1 MARPKKIF
9 HSHRRPQRRRA
20 PLALGLGILLL
31 LAAGGAYLYAEGGMG
46 LAGRLRPV
54 LAGLPGLGSGSTL
67 APAASPLP
75 EGPLQADPTD
85 IHVVDGETLRLQ
97 GQVVRLDG
105 LQAPSRGETCAD
117 TAGQGFDCGVA
128 AADRLAHLVANHALV
143 CELHGQD
150 VFRRPLAI
158 CEANGKILNA
168 MLVSSGWALASSENF
183 SEAEARA
190 RQAGRGLW
198 ADGIVPPEEWRERR

>member
-1 MARPKKIF
+1 MARPRKIF

-20 PLALGLGILLL
+20 PLALGLGALLL
-31 LAAGGAYLYAEGGMG
+31 LAVGGVLLYARDGADLAGQVRPILAAVPG
-46 LAGRLRPV
+46 LAPQS
-54 LAGLPGLGSGSTL
+54 PP
-67 APAASPLP
+67 PAASPLP

-97 GQVVRLDG
+97 GQVVRLEG

>member
-20 PLALGLGILLL
+20 PLLLGLGVLL
-31 LAAGGAYLYAEGGMG
+31 LAAGGAFLYAFDGPG
-46 LAGRLRPV
+46 LAGQVRPI
-54 LAGLPGLGSGSTL
+54 LAAVPGLTPRAA

-75 EGPLQADPTD
+75 EGPLQAEPTD

-97 GQVVRLDG
+97 GQVVRLEG

-150 VFRRPLAI
+150 VFRRPLAV
-158 CEANGKILNA
+158 CEANGKVLNA

-198 ADGIVPPEEWRERR
+198 ADGVVPPEEWRDRR

>member
-1 MARPKKIF
+1 MARPRKIF

-20 PLALGLGILLL
+20 PLALGLGALLL
-31 LAAGGAYLYAEGGMG
+31 LAIGGVLLYARDGAG
-46 LAGRLRPV
+46 LAGQVRPI
-54 LAGLPGLGSGSTL
+54 LAAVPGL
-67 APAASPLP
+67 APQAPPPAASLLP

-97 GQVVRLDG
+97 GQVVRLEG

-158 CEANGKILNA
+158 CEANGKVLNA

-183 SEAEARA
+183 SEAEAGA

>member
-1 MARPKKIF
+1 MARPRKIF
-9 HSHRRPQRRRA
+9 HSHRKPPRRCA
-20 PLALGLGILLL
+20 PLALGLAALLL
-31 LAAGGAYLYAEGGMG
+31 LAAGGAYLYAVGGAG
-46 LAGRLRPV
+46 LAGHLRPV
-54 LAGLPGLGSGSTL
+54 LAGLPGLGSG
-67 APAASPLP
+67 AAPPAATPP
-75 EGPLQADPTD
+75 EGPIQADPAE

-97 GQVVRLDG
+97 GQVVRLEG

-158 CEANGKILNA
+158 CEANGRILNA
-168 MLVSSGWALASSENF
+168 MLVSSGWALASSESF

-198 ADGIVPPEEWRERR
+198 ADGVVPPEEWRDRR

>member
-1 MARPKKIF
+1 MARPRKIF

-20 PLALGLGILLL
+20 PLALGLGALLL
-31 LAAGGAYLYAEGGMG
+31 LAVGGVLLYARDGAG
-46 LAGRLRPV
+46 LAGQVRPI
-54 LAGLPGLGSGSTL
+54 LAAVPGL
-67 APAASPLP
+67 APQAPPPAASPLP

-97 GQVVRLDG
+97 GQVVRLEG

-158 CEANGKILNA
+158 CEANGKVLNA

>member
-1 MARPKKIF
+1 MARPRKIF

-20 PLALGLGILLL
+20 PLALGLGALLL
-31 LAAGGAYLYAEGGMG
+31 LAVGGVLLYARDGAG
-46 LAGRLRPV
+46 LAGQVRPI
-54 LAGLPGLGSGSTL
+54 LAAVPGL
-67 APAASPLP
+67 APQAPPPAASPLP

-97 GQVVRLDG
+97 GQVVRLEG

-150 VFRRPLAI
+150 VFRRPLAV
-158 CEANGKILNA
+158 CEANGKVLNA

>member
-1 MARPKKIF
+1 MARPRKIF

-20 PLALGLGILLL
+20 PLALGLGALLL
-31 LAAGGAYLYAEGGMG
+31 LAAGGVLPYAWDGAG
-46 LAGRLRPV
+46 LAGQVRPI
-54 LAGLPGLGSGSTL
+54 LAAVPGL
-67 APAASPLP
+67 APQAQPPAASPLP
-75 EGPLQADPTD
+75 EGPLQADPMD

-97 GQVVRLDG
+97 GQVVRLEG

-150 VFRRPLAI
+150 MFRRPLAI
-158 CEANGKILNA
+158 CEANGKVLNA
-168 MLVSSGWALASSENF
+168 MLVSSGWALASSGNF
-183 SEAEARA
+183 SEAEAHA

>member
-1 MARPKKIF
+1 MARPRKIF

-20 PLALGLGILLL
+20 PLALGLGALLL
-31 LAAGGAYLYAEGGMG
+31 LAVGGVLLYARDGADLAGQVRPILAAVPG
-46 LAGRLRPV
+46 LAPQS
-54 LAGLPGLGSGSTL
+54 PP
-67 APAASPLP
+67 PAASPLP

-97 GQVVRLDG
+97 GQVVRLEG

-158 CEANGKILNA
+158 CEANGRILNA
-168 MLVSSGWALASSENF
+168 MLVSSGWALASSESF

-198 ADGIVPPEEWRERR
+198 ADGVVPPEEWRDRR

>member
-1 MARPKKIF
+1 MARPRKIF

-20 PLALGLGILLL
+20 PLALGLGALLL
-31 LAAGGAYLYAEGGMG
+31 LAAGGVLLYVRDGAG
-46 LAGRLRPV
+46 LAGQVRPI
-54 LAGLPGLGSGSTL
+54 LAAVPGL
-67 APAASPLP
+67 APQAQPPAASPLP

-97 GQVVRLDG
+97 GQVVRLEG

-150 VFRRPLAI
+150 MFRRPLAI
-158 CEANGKILNA
+158 CEANGKVLNA
-168 MLVSSGWALASSENF
+168 MLVSSGWALASSGNF

>member
-1 MARPKKIF
+1 MARPRKIF

-20 PLALGLGILLL
+20 PLALGLGALLL
-31 LAAGGAYLYAEGGMG
+31 LAVGGVLLYARDGAG
-46 LAGRLRPV
+46 LAGQVRPI
-54 LAGLPGLGSGSTL
+54 LAAVPGL
-67 APAASPLP
+67 APQAPPPAASPLP

-97 GQVVRLDG
+97 GQVVRLEG

-158 CEANGKILNA
+158 CEANGKVLNA

-198 ADGIVPPEEWRERR
+198 ADGIIPPEEWRERR

>member
-1 MARPKKIF
+1 MARPRKIF

-20 PLALGLGILLL
+20 PLALGLGALLL
-31 LAAGGAYLYAEGGMG
+31 LAAGGVLLYVRDGAG
-46 LAGRLRPV
+46 LAGQVRPI
-54 LAGLPGLGSGSTL
+54 LAAVPGL
-67 APAASPLP
+67 APQAQPPAASPLP
-75 EGPLQADPTD
+75 EGPLQADPMD

-97 GQVVRLDG
+97 GQVVRLEG

-150 VFRRPLAI
+150 MFRRPLAI
-158 CEANGKILNA
+158 CEANGKVLNA
-168 MLVSSGWALASSENF
+168 MLVSSGWALASSGNF
-183 SEAEARA
+183 SEAEAHA

>member
-1 MARPKKIF
+1 MARPRKIF
-9 HSHRRPQRRRA
+9 QSHRRPQRRRA
-20 PLALGLGILLL
+20 PLALGLGALLL
-31 LAAGGAYLYAEGGMG
+31 LAVGGVLLYARDGADLAGQVRPILAAVPG
-46 LAGRLRPV
+46 LAPQS
-54 LAGLPGLGSGSTL
+54 PP
-67 APAASPLP
+67 PAASPLP

-97 GQVVRLDG
+97 GQVVRLEG